1 MRPIEN
7 YPGFYIT
14 DNGEVFSTANGKG
27 LIKRK
32 YSFTQEGYKRITLTN
47 GGDAL
52 RLHREVLKAFDRLPN
67 KGEICR
73 HLDGNPGNNHVSNLK
88 WGNHKENA
96 QDCLKHGRN
105 RFQILVGEN
114 SPTAKFSDVEIED
127 IRTRRK
133 EGATYKEIME
143 IYDISKSHVSYI
155 INRKTRVRR

>member
-1 MRPIEN
+1 MIG
-7 YPGFYIT
+7 YPSFFISEDGEIYSLARK
-14 DNGEVFSTANGKG
+14 NG
-27 LIKRK
+27 LYKRK
-32 YSFTQEGYKRITLTN
+32 QCFSKDGYKKIRLTQKGGTL
-47 GGDAL
+47 
-52 RLHREVLKAFDRLPN
+52 RVHREVLKAFDRLPN

-114 SPTAKFSDVEIED
+114 SPTAKFSDAEIED

-133 EGATYKEIME
+133 EGATYKEIMAV
-143 IYDISKSHVSYI
+143 YDISKAHVSYI
-155 INRKTRVRR
+155 INGKTRVRT